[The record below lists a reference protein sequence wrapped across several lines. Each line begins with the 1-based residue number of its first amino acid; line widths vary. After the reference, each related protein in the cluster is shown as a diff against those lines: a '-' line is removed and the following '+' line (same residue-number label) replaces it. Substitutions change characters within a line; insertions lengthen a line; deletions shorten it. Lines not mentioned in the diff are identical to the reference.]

1 MKSKRR
7 IEMERLEQSTEVL
20 GQTLDHLAGKHVA
33 QKDMAAVREDV
44 KELLLAL
51 EWRGRC
57 PICGDSGYVRMH
69 YEGYACRRLKE
80 TLKL

>member
-1 MKSKRR
+1 MKSSRR

-20 GQTLDHLAGKHVA
+20 GQTLDYLASKHVA
-33 QKDMAAVREDV
+33 QTDMAAVREDV
-44 KELLLAL
+44 KELISAL
-51 EWRGRC
+51 VWFGRC
-57 PICGDSGYVRMH
+57 PICGDSSYVRMH